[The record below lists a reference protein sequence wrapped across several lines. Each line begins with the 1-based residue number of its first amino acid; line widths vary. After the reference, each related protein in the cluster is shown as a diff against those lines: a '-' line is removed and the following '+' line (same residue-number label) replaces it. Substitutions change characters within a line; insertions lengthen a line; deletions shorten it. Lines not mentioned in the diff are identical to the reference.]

1 MNNFRYRLQRFLD
14 EELSIRW
21 VMIGVILYIYVFLM
35 RSNLFIIANV
45 ESKSINIW
53 DIIVN
58 LFSDIYLQIY
68 LIAPILLLLSL
79 KIIQMEFGFPLLI
92 RLGSYN
98 KWLIHSVIE
107 FIKGFL
113 ILTSIMVIVTSL
125 LLIGVPLE
133 FKWSDFSEIDKGL
146 PSFFSSNV
154 ISHYIR
160 FPVAFLLLQLTLFFL
175 FFVVVHLLLAILY
188 VFTNNKLYSIIC
200 ALLLWV
206 MSIVSF
212 KLFPPDHPIIVLPSY
227 FNLVHGVKGF
237 GNLWTPFTIVVVCL
251 FLLGFVCSKVDKN
264 LRRNVLSF
272 NWEYTIYCFLVLLAL
287 SPIIRQKHIQS
298 IQDIF
303 ITAFYGGS
311 QVGFNFLAF
320 LSYLIIFYGYVYLKT
335 LSLNNELSNL
345 SYYKVLRHGS
355 LIKWIW
361 NCFIPILKSNFFFL
375 LYLFSFVLLVSFL
388 RGGNLNNTFLLNKSF
403 SLIIYHFFINGYLQ
417 LMFYILFAF
426 IVGWYKKNMFYG
438 FISIIT
444 LSIFMLPGLNFIKF
458 IPSGFN
464 SMGYLLDGGSPYNA
478 TFILLLYLIVQV
490 SLIYFLI
497 NKKTFLYE
505 T

>member
-1 MNNFRYRLQRFLD
+1 MNNFQYRLNRFLD

-21 VMIGVILYIYVFLM
+21 VMIGVIIYIYGFRM
-35 RSNLFIIANV
+35 RSNLFIISNA

-58 LFSDIYLQIY
+58 FYSDIYLQIY
-68 LIAPILLLLSL
+68 FIVPILLLLSL

-92 RLGSYN
+92 RLGSYK
-98 KWLIHSVIE
+98 KWIILSVIQ
-107 FIKGFL
+107 FIKRLL
-113 ILTSIMVIVTSL
+113 ILISIMVIVASL
-125 LLIGVPLE
+125 LSIGVPLE
-133 FKWSDFSEIDKGL
+133 FKWSVFSGIDKGL
-146 PSFFSSNV
+146 PTSFSSNA
-154 ISHYIR
+154 ISNFIR
-160 FPVAFLLLQLTLFFL
+160 FPIVFLLLQLTLSFL
-175 FFVVVHLLLAILY
+175 FFVVVHLFLAILY
-188 VFTNNKLYSIIC
+188 VFTNSKLYSTIC
-200 ALLLWV
+200 AILLWV
-206 MSIVSF
+206 MCIVSF
-212 KLFPPDHPIIVLPSY
+212 KLFPPDNPTILLPNY
-227 FNLVHGVKGF
+227 FNLIHGVKGF
-237 GNLWTPFTIVVVCL
+237 GNLWTPFIIVAFCL
-251 FLLGFVCSKVDKN
+251 FLLGFICTKVDKN
-264 LRRNVLSF
+264 LKKILLSL
-272 NWEYTIYCFLVLLAL
+272 NWNYVIYLFLVLLAL
-287 SPIIRQKHIQS
+287 SPILRQTHLQS

-303 ITAFYGGS
+303 ITVFYGGS

-320 LSYLIIFYGYVYLKT
+320 LSYLIIFYGYVYLKI

-345 SYYKVLRHGS
+345 SYYKVLRYGS

-361 NCFIPILKSNFFFL
+361 NCFIPILKSSFFLL

-388 RGGNLNNTFLLNKSF
+388 YWGNLNNTFLSNKSF

-426 IVGWYKKNMFYG
+426 IVSWYTKNMFYG

-444 LSIFMLPGLNFIKF
+444 LSIFMLPGLNSIKF

-490 SLIYFLI
+490 GLIYFLLKQKDFDI
-497 NKKTFLYE
+497 
-505 T
+505 